1 MNVEIAKLDLL
12 LMPVEMAAID
22 QDQLA
27 HALRDTHQMDIHASN
42 AQMVK
47 ELIMETETV
56 SQFLHANLITKS

>member
-1 MNVEIAKLDLL
+1 MNVEHALFHKYQPWIDNH
-12 LMPVEMAAID
+12 AID

-27 HALRDTHQMDIHASN
+27 HVHKDTHKMDTHASN

-56 SQFLHANLITKS
+56 SQFQLANLITKS